1 MKTALRL
8 GARRPRKP
16 SPHSREKS
24 MKTALRLAALV
35 LAGAACFAASA
46 FDLQG
51 HRGARGLAPE
61 NTLAAFE
68 RALAIGV
75 TTLEMDA
82 AVTKDGVVV
91 VSHDPAL
98 NPAITRDATG
108 RWLAARGAAIRDLTL
123 AEVQGYD
130 VGRIDPA
137 SKYARQFPDQL
148 ARDGERIP
156 TLAAVFAKVKALGAD
171 KVKALGADKVRFDIE
186 TKIDPTRPHETLAP
200 EPFVKALLAEVV
212 AAGMTDRVMIQSFDW
227 RTLEIVQ
234 RLAPGIP
241 TVYLT
246 ARGSRFDTLADG
258 TWTGGRQLKDYAG
271 VPQMVKAAG
280 GSIWAPNYRDIGERD
295 VADAHALG
303 LQVIVWTVN
312 DAADADR
319 LIGWGV
325 DGLISDRPDRMRGAM
340 QRRGIALP
348 APVPAAR

>member
-1 MKTALRL
+1 MIGAA
-8 GARRPRKP
+8 ARRIAAI
-16 SPHSREKS
+16 
-24 MKTALRLAALV
+24 ALGGLTCVAV
-35 LAGAACFAASA
+35 QA

-82 AVTKDGVVV
+82 AVTADGVVV
-91 VSHDPAL
+91 VSHDAAL
-98 NPAITRDATG
+98 DPAITRDANG
-108 RWLAARGAAIRDLTL
+108 RWLTARGAPIRTLTL
-123 AEVQGYD
+123 AEVQGFD

-137 SKYARQFPDQL
+137 SRYARQFPEQS

-171 KVKALGADKVRFDIE
+171 GVRFNIE
-186 TKIDPTRPHETLAP
+186 TKIDPTRPDETLAP
-200 EPFVKALLAEVV
+200 EPFVRALLAVIAV
-212 AAGMTDRVMIQSFDW
+212 AGMSERVMIQSFDW
-227 RTLEIVQ
+227 RTLAIVQ
-234 RLAPGIP
+234 RLAPGMP

-246 ARGSRFDTLADG
+246 TRDKRFDTLADG
-258 TWTGGRQLKDYAG
+258 TWTGGRRLADYPSVAH
-271 VPQMVKAAG
+271 MVKAAG
-280 GSIWAPNYRDIGERD
+280 GTIWSPQYRGITERD
-295 VADAHALG
+295 VAGAHALG
-303 LQVIVWTVN
+303 LQVIPWTVN
-312 DAADADR
+312 DVSDAER

-325 DGLISDRPDRMRGAM
+325 DGLISDRPDRMREAM

>member
-1 MKTALRL
+1 MGAVLRL
-8 GARRPRKP
+8 GL
-16 SPHSREKS
+16 
-24 MKTALRLAALV
+24 MV
-35 LAGAACFAASA
+35 LAGAACIAAHA

-61 NTLAAFE
+61 NTLPAFE

-82 AVTKDGVVV
+82 AVTKDGIVV

-108 RWLAARGAAIRDLTL
+108 RWLPARGAPIHALTL
-123 AEVQGYD
+123 AEVQDYD

-137 SKYARQFPDQL
+137 SDYARQFPDQA

-171 KVKALGADKVRFDIE
+171 KVRFDIE
-186 TKIDPTRPHETLAP
+186 TKIDPTRPIETLAP
-200 EPFVKALLAEVV
+200 EPFVKALLAAIS
-212 AAGMTDRVMIQSFDW
+212 AAGMTERVMIQSFDW
-227 RTLEIVQ
+227 RPLEIVQ
-234 RLAPGIP
+234 RLAPGVP

-258 TWTGGRQLKDYAG
+258 TWTGGRLLKDYAS
-271 VPQMVKAAG
+271 VAQMVKAAG
-280 GSIWAPNYRDIGERD
+280 GSIWAPHYRSISERD
-295 VADAHALG
+295 VADAHAVG

-312 DAADADR
+312 DAADAER

-325 DGLISDRPDRMRGAM
+325 DGLISDRPDRMRDAM
-340 QRRGIALP
+340 QRRRNALP
-348 APVPAAR
+348 PPVPSR

>member
-1 MKTALRL
+1 MR
-8 GARRPRKP
+8 
-16 SPHSREKS
+16 
-24 MKTALRLAALV
+24 ALRLAAMIL
-35 LAGAACFAASA
+35 CTMASITVHA

-82 AVTKDGVVV
+82 AVTADGVVV

-98 NPAITRDATG
+98 NPAITRDANG
-108 RWLAARGAAIRDLTL
+108 RWLAVRGAPIHTLTL

-137 SKYARQFPDQL
+137 NAYARQFPDQV

-156 TLAAVFAKVKALGAD
+156 TLAAVFAKVK
-171 KVKALGADKVRFDIE
+171 VLGADKVRFDIE
-186 TKIDPTRPHETLAP
+186 TKIDPTRPDETLAP
-200 EPFVKALLAEVV
+200 EPFVKALLA
-212 AAGMTDRVMIQSFDW
+212 AIADAGVTDRVMIQSFDW
-227 RTLEIVQ
+227 RTLAIVQ
-234 RLAPGIP
+234 RLAPGMP

-246 ARGSRFDTLADG
+246 ARGTRFDTLTDG
-258 TWTGGRQLKDYAG
+258 TWTGGRLLADYPSVAH
-271 VPQMVKAAG
+271 MVKAAG
-280 GSIWAPNYRDIGERD
+280 GTIWSPQYGAITERD
-295 VADAHALG
+295 VTGAHALG
-303 LQVIVWTVN
+303 LQVIPWTVN
-312 DAADADR
+312 DASDAER

-325 DGLISDRPDRMRGAM
+325 DGLISDRPDRMREAM

-348 APVPAAR
+348 APVPVH

>member
-1 MKTALRL
+1 MAKH
-8 GARRPRKP
+8 GAR
-16 SPHSREKS
+16 
-24 MKTALRLAALV
+24 AIGAAARRVAAVV
-35 LAGAACFAASA
+35 LAGLACVAAHA

-82 AVTKDGVVV
+82 AVTADGVVV

-98 NPAITRDATG
+98 DPAITRDASG
-108 RWLAARGAAIRDLTL
+108 GWLAARGAPIRTLTL
-123 AEVQGYD
+123 AEVQGFD

-137 SKYARQFPDQL
+137 SSYARQFPEQS

-171 KVKALGADKVRFDIE
+171 GVHFDIE
-186 TKIDPTRPHETLAP
+186 TKIDPTRPDETLAP
-200 EPFVKALLAEVV
+200 EPFVRALLAVIA
-212 AAGMTDRVMIQSFDW
+212 AAGMSERVMIQSFDW
-227 RTLEIVQ
+227 RTLAIVQ
-234 RLAPGIP
+234 RLAPGMP

-246 ARGSRFDTLADG
+246 ARDRRFDTLADG
-258 TWTGGRQLKDYAG
+258 TWTDGRRLADFPSVAH
-271 VPQMVKAAG
+271 MVKAAG
-280 GSIWAPNYRDIGERD
+280 GTIWSPQYRGITERD
-295 VADAHALG
+295 VAGARALG
-303 LQVIVWTVN
+303 LQVIPWTVN
-312 DAADADR
+312 DVSDAER

-325 DGLISDRPDRMRGAM
+325 DGLISDRPDRMREAM

-348 APVPAAR
+348 APVPVPTAR

>member
-1 MKTALRL
+1 MRKWVVIAAVVL
-8 GARRPRKP
+8 GALAC
-16 SPHSREKS
+16 
-24 MKTALRLAALV
+24 TAAQ
-35 LAGAACFAASA
+35 A

-108 RWLAARGAAIRDLTL
+108 RWLDARGATIHDLTL
-123 AEVQGYD
+123 AQVQGYD

-137 SKYARQFPDQL
+137 SAYARQFPDQV
-148 ARDGERIP
+148 ARDGERMP
-156 TLAAVFAKVKALGAD
+156 TLAAVFA

-186 TKIDPTRPHETLAP
+186 TKIDPTRAQETLAP
-200 EPFVKALLAEVV
+200 EPFVKALLAAVA

-234 RLAPGIP
+234 RLAPGMP

-258 TWTGGRQLKDYAG
+258 TWTGGRLLKDHAG

-295 VADAHALG
+295 IADAHALG
-303 LQVIVWTVN
+303 VQVIVWTVN
-312 DAADADR
+312 DTADAER

-325 DGLISDRPDRMRGAM
+325 DGLISDRPDRMRDAM